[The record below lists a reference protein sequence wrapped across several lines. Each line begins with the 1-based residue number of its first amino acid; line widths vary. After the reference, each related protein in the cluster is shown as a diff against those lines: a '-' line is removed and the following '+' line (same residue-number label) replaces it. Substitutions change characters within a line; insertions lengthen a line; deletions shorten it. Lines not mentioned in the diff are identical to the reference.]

1 MSATAQ
7 HAEGF
12 LDLRS
17 MFARPGV
24 RKAVK
29 ETYARAKRRQGKKEL
44 ATEVTQLMVASDD
57 ELKAMTP
64 DELEAYADTLFLDS
78 ALPEDFSECDCL
90 DCEAERASL
99 ENDVQPIPAYLEG
112 SLPDWMLQEVQAAQG
127 NSLELL
133 SLFEAKR
140 PSPKAAISTEDDAL
154 YA

>member
-44 ATEVTQLMVASDD
+44 ASEVTQLMVASDD
-57 ELKAMTP
+57 ELKTMTP
-64 DELEAYADTLFLDS
+64 DELEAYADTFFLDS
-78 ALPEDFSECDCL
+78 ALPEDDSECDCL

-99 ENDVQPIPAYLEG
+99 ENDVQAMPAYLEG
-112 SLPDWMLQEVQAAQG
+112 SLPDWMLQEVQAARG

-140 PSPKAAISTEDDAL
+140 PSPKAAISTEDEAL